1 MNILS
6 FCEAERNNLWKAIS
20 RKIVYILFSTTQNYI
35 EFFSSQFSGIPLL
48 KFHPG
53 KWILNAKYTIGYTI
67 ADR

>member
-35 EFFSSQFSGIPLL
+35 EFFFPHDSLGFRS
-48 KFHPG
+48 
-53 KWILNAKYTIGYTI
+53 LNFTQVSEF
-67 ADR
+67 